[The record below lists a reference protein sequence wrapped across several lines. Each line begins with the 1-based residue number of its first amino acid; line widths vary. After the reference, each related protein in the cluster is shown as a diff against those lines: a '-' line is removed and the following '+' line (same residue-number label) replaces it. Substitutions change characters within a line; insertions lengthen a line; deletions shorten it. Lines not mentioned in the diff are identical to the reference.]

1 MQKKIIWVFGESATG
16 KLTLI
21 NNLYNKN
28 EDILNIFDMKNKEIN
43 ISEITLED
51 RNKNYGNIE
60 GIDIYDDYL
69 MEESNLFFNKKMAI
83 ERRKCIMYDVENFLK
98 NDDDV
103 LLIKGQVNDL
113 NVRRGNI
120 IGYFLNKYYGMEN
133 IDIEVF
139 ILQVSNKDEL
149 IRRIQSKL
157 WFKEMKD
164 EKEKERLLNNIPL
177 KKEEHKELVIDA
189 FNDYNIPIC
198 IIESLNGAYRIE
210 GVINGKSD
218 IIRR

>member
-1 MQKKIIWVFGESATG
+1 
-16 KLTLI
+16 
-21 NNLYNKN
+21 
-28 EDILNIFDMKNKEIN
+28 MKNKKIN

-60 GIDIYDDYL
+60 DIDIYDDYL

-120 IGYFLNKYYGMEN
+120 IGYFLNKYYGIEN

-164 EKEKERLLNNIPL
+164 EKEKERLDIILIFWFKRNNVLLSLFIFLIIYTDILAHNLHETIIRSDKISSLKYFSLPAKKSSNLMLN
-177 KKEEHKELVIDA
+177 K
-189 FNDYNIPIC
+189 FNNC
-198 IIESLNGAYRIE
+198 IIISPF
-210 GVINGKSD
+210 KSS
-218 IIRR
+218 IIVS